1 MTNLTSPTQGF
12 EQTETLEAGGAVQ
25 TGSRLVEKHDWRI
38 IDELQR
44 YRQSLSLASA
54 ETLGL
59 RVAGFA
65 QTKRFDD
72 LLDLYHVIL
81 DFRRIP
87 RAIRVYLVR
96 YVARKKIECKF
107 IPRLSWRLR

>member
-1 MTNLTSPTQGF
+1 MTNITSSTQGF
-12 EQTETLEAGGAVQ
+12 EQTQTLEAGGAVQ
-25 TGSRLVEKHDWRI
+25 AGSRLVEEHDWRI

-44 YRQSLSLASA
+44 YRQPLPLASA

-72 LLDLYHVIL
+72 LLDLHHVIFVIL
-81 DFRRIP
+81 DSHGDFG
-87 RAIRVYLVR
+87 
-96 YVARKKIECKF
+96 F
-107 IPRLSWRLR
+107 ISLGVS

>member
-1 MTNLTSPTQGF
+1 MTNITSSTQGF
-12 EQTETLEAGGAVQ
+12 EQTQTLEAGGAVQ
-25 TGSRLVEKHDWRI
+25 AGSRLVEEHDWRI

-44 YRQSLSLASA
+44 YRQPLPLASA

-72 LLDLYHVIL
+72 LLDLHHVIFVIL
-81 DFRRIP
+81 DSHGDFGFISLG
-87 RAIRVYLVR
+87 VSWE
-96 YVARKKIECKF
+96 KKNGIHV
-107 IPRLSWRLR
+107 